1 MITTKVFKD
10 SITSI
15 NIVESGTRSDH
26 FLVKFVV
33 SVSLKTSLNDT
44 RVMNYRDFK
53 SIVVEDFKADIL
65 VSDLCKRDA
74 WCSESLDE
82 SVKMYNSILLEL
94 MDKHCPVISK
104 EMKSEDKGKPWM
116 DQDLKALQRQRRAAE
131 RAWRKGKGQKDIF
144 VNLRN
149 KFIVIER
156 QKRITYNRKALLA
169 SAGDTKALYKKVYRL
184 TGETTQERPH
194 GNDTKKL
201 AESFK
206 VFFADKVNDIR
217 LGIEEE
223 GSHIGGNLSSSENL
237 ESTYSGPSFDK
248 FHSITRQHLLHT
260 ISKMSNK
267 FCSLDPIPTFMLKK
281 CSQELAPILLHIIN
295 GSMLQGVFPAE
306 MKTALVKPT
315 IKKKNADPDI
325 LKNYRPVSNLAVM
338 SKLIEKIVLEQLNN
352 HLHLNS
358 LHCPVQS
365 GYRANH
371 SCETL
376 MVRMA
381 DDILKEVQKN
391 NIVIV
396 VLLDLSAAFDT
407 IDHTILLKKL
417 AKDFGIKDSA
427 LKWFSSYLS
436 GRFFKVKVDDS
447 LSDFLCLLFG
457 VPQGS
462 LLGPIL
468 FILYIKLLQEI
479 ARKYG
484 LDIQLYADDS
494 QLYIAFHPM
503 RPMEL
508 QNVTSRIND
517 CLSEI
522 KVWMVNNFMKLNESK
537 TELLVIGKPLVLK
550 RFNLEI
556 TIKFGDTII
565 TPTVCKNDT
574 WKSLGVLLDESL
586 NMERQIN
593 NVRKNCCWTMNN
605 LRTIRKY
612 LDERVKLMLV
622 KQLIIS
628 KLDYCNALYMNLSK
642 TRVKKLQSVLN
653 AGIRFIYDIYDR
665 NTDLSP
671 FYKKAHILPVEKR
684 IFFKVC
690 LICFKVAHGLA
701 PMYLQELVQ
710 MNRDDSAV
718 KETRTKTACNLLM
731 KIPKFS
737 KLKATSRRFSNY
749 APESWNS
756 LPLNVRNIDNIV
768 SFKGKLK
775 NYLYDQL

>member
-1 MITTKVFKD
+1 M
-10 SITSI
+10 
-15 NIVESGTRSDH
+15 
-26 FLVKFVV
+26 
-33 SVSLKTSLNDT
+33 T
-44 RVMNYRDFK
+44 RV
-53 SIVVEDFKADIL
+53 
-65 VSDLCKRDA
+65 
-74 WCSESLDE
+74 
-82 SVKMYNSILLEL
+82 LEL
-94 MDKHCPVISK
+94 YI
-104 EMKSEDKGKPWM
+104 
-116 DQDLKALQRQRRAAE
+116 
-131 RAWRKGKGQKDIF
+131 
-144 VNLRN
+144 
-149 KFIVIER
+149 
-156 QKRITYNRKALLA
+156 Y
-169 SAGDTKALYKKVYRL
+169 
-184 TGETTQERPH
+184 
-194 GNDTKKL
+194 
-201 AESFK
+201 
-206 VFFADKVNDIR
+206 
-217 LGIEEE
+217 
-223 GSHIGGNLSSSENL
+223 
-237 ESTYSGPSFDK
+237 
-248 FHSITRQHLLHT
+248 
-260 ISKMSNK
+260 
-267 FCSLDPIPTFMLKK
+267 
-281 CSQELAPILLHIIN
+281 
-295 GSMLQGVFPAE
+295 
-306 MKTALVKPT
+306 
-315 IKKKNADPDI
+315 
-325 LKNYRPVSNLAVM
+325 
-338 SKLIEKIVLEQLNN
+338 
-352 HLHLNS
+352 
-358 LHCPVQS
+358 
-365 GYRANH
+365 
-371 SCETL
+371 
-376 MVRMA
+376 
-381 DDILKEVQKN
+381 KEVQKN

-417 AKDFGIKDSA
+417 AKVFGIMDSA

-522 KVWMVNNFMKLNESK
+522 KVWMVNNFMKLNESN

-550 RFNLEI
+550 RFDLEI

-574 WKSLGVLLDESL
+574 WKSLGVLLDQSL

-622 KQLIIS
+622 KQLIIL
-628 KLDYCNALYMNLSK
+628 KLDYFNALYMNLST

-684 IFFKVC
+684 I
-690 LICFKVAHGLA
+690 LA

-710 MNRDDSAV
+710 MNRDDKAV

-737 KLKATSRRFSNY
+737 KLKATSRWFSNY